1 MTKIGKIILGLLVTI
16 YIVIAMFLTTCLLKY
31 NDYKI
36 TEFGNKSL
44 IIVSDDVLEE
54 EYKKGS
60 LLIVDKKEDNIKKG
74 DKIVFYNTYENQVSI
89 AISEVLTKETITDKE
104 NTYTITGDYDIS
116 SEFVI
121 GSTKDVK
128 VIPVLGTI
136 LSILESRVGFLIFII
151 FPITLAFLY
160 QIYALVI
167 EINNERKEVQKDK
180 KTEEEKW
187 KSYIL

>member
-16 YIVIAMFLTTCLLKY
+16 YIVITMFLTTCLLKY

-180 KTEEEKW
+180 KTEEEK
-187 KSYIL
+187 